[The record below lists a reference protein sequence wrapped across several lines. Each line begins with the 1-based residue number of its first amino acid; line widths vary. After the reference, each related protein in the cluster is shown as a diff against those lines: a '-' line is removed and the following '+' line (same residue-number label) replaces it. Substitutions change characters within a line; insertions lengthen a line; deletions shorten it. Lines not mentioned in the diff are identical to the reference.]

1 MTVTIKSALAR
12 AREQLRASGGASAAL
27 DAEVLLAHV
36 TGLDRAGLYCRW
48 ERHLTSDEEADYG
61 RLVSR
66 RAAGEPVAYLTG
78 HKEFMSL
85 SLAVNNSVLIP
96 RPETEILVETALKLL
111 PDDPV
116 IVDVGTGSGAIAVSL
131 ARLMARAR
139 VYALDYSRK
148 ALEIA
153 RVNAARHE
161 VGERITFLQ
170 GDLLE
175 PLALCLPEPVGA
187 VDLVAA
193 NLPYI
198 PENDLSGLPREVRL
212 FEPVMAL
219 DGGQDGLSL
228 YRRLIPVAGRYLKNN
243 GYLIIEIGC
252 LQGPAALSL
261 FGRDRWEA
269 GIIKDL
275 AGKDR
280 FIAARFKGSC

>member
-12 AREQLRASGGASAAL
+12 AREQLRAAGGASAAL

-36 TGLDRAGLYCRW
+36 TGLDRAGLYCHW
-48 ERHLTSDEEADYG
+48 ERNLTSNEESDYG
-61 RLVSR
+61 QLITR

-78 HKEFMSL
+78 SKEFMSL
-85 SLAVNNSVLIP
+85 GLAVNNSVLIP
-96 RPETEILVETALKLL
+96 RPETEMLVEAALKLL
-111 PDDPV
+111 PQDPV
-116 IVDVGTGSGAIAVSL
+116 IVDVGAGSGAIAVSL
-131 ARLMARAR
+131 ACFIAGAR

-153 RVNAARHE
+153 RVNAARHG
-161 VGERITFLQ
+161 VSERITFLQ

-175 PLALCLPEPVGA
+175 PLALYLPEPVGA

-212 FEPVMAL
+212 FEPLLAL
-219 DGGQDGLSL
+219 DGGMDGLSL
-228 YRRLIPVAGRYLKNN
+228 YRRLIPAAGRYLKKN
-243 GYLIIEIGC
+243 GHLIIEIGC
-252 LQGPAALSL
+252 LQGPVALSL
-261 FGRDRWEA
+261 FDRDSWEA